1 MLSRLLLT
9 ELDPTNKMRVCIYRA
24 VDGLRSL
31 GASPLSPGC
40 LALSIASVWK
50 VRNMDTVK
58 CYRFVRD
65 DLTSHRGQVSW
76 TIGEWTRVGG
86 NIACDSNGLH
96 ASASPRDSL
105 ANVYGRRWFVSEARG
120 EISRGDNKFA
130 AADMR
135 LVAEI
140 PEIVLRRFAVWCAE
154 DCLASFEGKHPE
166 NDLLVDC
173 IKAADAYLDGGMVG
187 EETLARAREAV
198 KRTLGSSAARGPTAR
213 AIAAIIA
220 AATAVSATN
229 AGAWTGAAAAAGY
242 ASHICS
248 VAYASIIAA
257 KDTQESADNV
267 ASLARAAVATDHA
280 AAHARRA
287 AAAGATAHA
296 AAVAAALDV
305 PTPDTAADALYSA
318 FAAYTSCARDT
329 YYSVQNDKLM
339 ELIAQ
344 NSP

>member
-1 MLSRLLLT
+1 MVLLDACARFTDLHNERASAILREQFLNAVQRALT
-9 ELDPTNKMRVCIYRA
+9 P
-24 VDGLRSL
+24 
-31 GASPLSPGC
+31 GAWLPASDC
-40 LALSIASVWK
+40 LK
-50 VRNMDTVK
+50 VRNMETMK

-86 NIACDSNGLH
+86 NIACGSNGLH

-120 EISRGDNKFA
+120 ETSHGDNKFA
-130 AADMR
+130 AANMR

-140 PEIVLRRFAVWCAE
+140 PEIVLPRFAVWRAE
-154 DCLASFEGKHPE
+154 DCLASFEDKHPE

-198 KRTLGSSAARGPTAR
+198 KGTLGSSAAHGPTAR
-213 AIAAIIA
+213 AIAATIA

-229 AGAWTGAAAAAGY
+229 VGAWTSAAAAAGY

-257 KDTQESADNV
+257 KV
-267 ASLARAAVATDHA
+267 A
-280 AAHARRA
+280 
-287 AAAGATAHA
+287 
-296 AAVAAALDV
+296 
-305 PTPDTAADALYSA
+305 
-318 FAAYTSCARDT
+318 
-329 YYSVQNDKLM
+329 
-339 ELIAQ
+339 
-344 NSP
+344 